1 MMHRS
6 AAKTLVALA
15 TALTASG
22 AVLAQTAA
30 APAADPAPA
39 ATSPLTA
46 NISLTTNYKFRGQDQ
61 DQIGNNGFYK
71 KRGVKPAIQG
81 GFDYAFGDSGFYI
94 GNWNS
99 SVNWLSGNSIESDI
113 YGGYKFKGGPID
125 WDVGVL
131 TYIYPGNSNGNTTE
145 VYGAGTYANEIFGSL
160 TVKYSHTVS
169 KDYFGYAGANSFNPY
184 LDPFNSRPSGRNTGY
199 LNLSYSK
206 EVIPQLTLK
215 AAVGYT
221 RMSSDIRA
229 AGYASYVDYSLGG
242 TYDFGGGLSLTGA
255 VQGANKKDSYRLST
269 GDGVDLFG
277 DGSFIYGATSQSINK
292 PRLIVT
298 LTKTF

>member
-22 AVLAQTAA
+22 AVLAQTAV

-81 GFDYAFGDSGFYI
+81 GFDYAFGESGFYV

-131 TYIYPGNSNGNTTE
+131 TYIYPGNRNGNTTE
-145 VYGAGTYANEIFGSL
+145 VYGAGTYADEVLGSL
-160 TVKYSHTVS
+160 TLKYSHTVS
-169 KDYFGYAGANSFNPY
+169 KDYFGYAGANSYNAYLNP
-184 LDPFNSRPSGRNTGY
+184 FGSRPSGRGTGY

-206 EVIPQLTLK
+206 EVIPHLTLK

-229 AGYASYVDYSLGG
+229 AGYKSYVDYSVGG
-242 TYDFGGGLSLTGA
+242 SWDFGGGLSLTGS

-269 GDGVDLFG
+269 GDGIDLAG